1 MANATPRGTRG
12 GERGRRIPMRLWLG
26 AAFALVT
33 LITAASVYVFVDDS
47 SGRTLQSQ
55 SAALAVGKTS
65 SLADTLGKV
74 DKLHAANVLADVDTS
89 NFEAWAVNRN
99 GNALAPGQG
108 LAALAGVPNKGEAV
122 RVALGNRRYK
132 ASLPGNVTVAAA
144 PIFGKSK
151 VRGAAVVRAEPPP
164 ALTRAFDD
172 LRGDRL
178 RALLIAIAIGVLMGV
193 LVSSLIA
200 IRVRRLAPAA
210 GQMAGRHF
218 DVPLRPG
225 GGDEIGDLTRSL
237 DSMRQELS
245 ETFNLLATERDRL
258 SAVFDGLKEAVIV
271 VGEDGSVRFT
281 NPAAD
286 RLVRDDQPAA
296 ALIPSLRLAAERG
309 SAETPVMSIDGRV
322 YSVQAR
328 RVPAEHAVLL
338 VVRDRTDELQRE
350 QAEREFVS
358 NAAHEL
364 RNPLAGITSG
374 IEVLRGGAK
383 DDPAARDR
391 FLARVSADAE
401 RMTRLTQS
409 LLMLARVEAAGGH
422 DEAQVVDVSL
432 SAQEAIDAVTAPEGV
447 EVHAEIEPDLVAEGD
462 PVLLR
467 QVMIGLLTNA
477 CAHTP
482 PPGTVTLRAARGAEK
497 RVTIEVNDTGNGIPP
512 DEQDRVFE
520 RFYRGSATLEG
531 EGFGLGLSIAKRM
544 VDVMNGEIG
553 LRSAPSE
560 GSTFWVRLRTAKPPP
575 TPVA

>member
-1 MANATPRGTRG
+1 
-12 GERGRRIPMRLWLG
+12 MRLWLG

-55 SAALAVGKTS
+55 SADLAVGKTA
-65 SLADTLGKV
+65 SLADDLGKV
-74 DKLHAANVLADVDTS
+74 DKLHAANVLVLANTE
-89 NFEAWAVNRN
+89 NFEAWAVNRH
-99 GNALAPGQG
+99 GNALAPGQD
-108 LAALAGVPNKGEAV
+108 LAALAAVPQRGEAV

-144 PIFGKSK
+144 PIFGTNK
-151 VRGAAVVRAEPPP
+151 VRGAVVVRAEPPP
-164 ALTRAFDD
+164 ALTRAFDQ

-178 RALLIAIAIGVLMGV
+178 RALLIAIAIGVLVGF

-200 IRVRRLAPAA
+200 IRVRRLAGAA
-210 GQMAGRHF
+210 EEMASGNF
-218 DVPLRPG
+218 DVPLQPG
-225 GGDEIGDLTRSL
+225 GSDEIGDLTRSL
-237 DSMRQELS
+237 DSMREELRK
-245 ETFNLLATERDRL
+245 TFTLLATERDRL
-258 SAVFDGLKEAVIV
+258 SAIFDGLTEAVIV
-271 VGEDGSVRFT
+271 VGEDGAVRFT

-286 RLVRDDQPAA
+286 RLVRDGQPAT
-296 ALIPSLRLAAERG
+296 ALIPPLRRAAERG
-309 SAETPVMSIDGRV
+309 SAEVPVLSIDGRV
-322 YSVQAR
+322 YGVQAR

-338 VVRDRTDELQRE
+338 VVRDRTDELKRE
-350 QAEREFVS
+350 EAEREFVS

-383 DDPAARDR
+383 DDPDARDR
-391 FLARVSADAE
+391 FLARLAVDAD

-409 LLMLARVEAAGGH
+409 LLTLARVEAEGGR
-422 DEAQVVDVSL
+422 EAQVVDVSL
-432 SAQEAIDAVTAPEGV
+432 AAEESADAVTPPEGV
-447 EVHAEIEPDLVAEGD
+447 EMATEIEPDLVAAGD

-482 PPGTVTLRAARGAEK
+482 PPGTVTLRASRGEEET
-497 RVTIEVNDTGNGIPP
+497 VTIEVKDTGKGIPP
-512 DEQDRVFE
+512 EEQDRVFE
-520 RFYRGSATLEG
+520 RFYRGSATHET

-544 VDVMNGEIG
+544 VDVMGGEIG
-553 LRSAPSE
+553 LRSVPGE
-560 GSTFWVRLRTAKPPP
+560 GSTFWVRLRAAKPTP